1 MSWVRTSAISGR
13 DDPPIGPGG
22 IVVTMAVKI
31 RLKGD
36 HAREV
41 VFPDDETNFFTAQ
54 GFPDGHVEVTQSQRG
69 SSGPGVVVYQFTQDE
84 IDTIVDNGW
93 ASDNGTLN

>member
-1 MSWVRTSAISGR
+1 MS
-13 DDPPIGPGG
+13 PGD

-41 VFPDDETNFFTAQ
+41 VFPDSETNFFTAQ
-54 GFPDGHVEVTQSQRG
+54 DYPDGHVEVTQSPRG
-69 SSGPGVVVYQFTQDE
+69 STGPGVVVYQFTQDE
-84 IDTIVDNGW
+84 IDTVIDNGW
-93 ASDNGTLN
+93 ASDNGSLN